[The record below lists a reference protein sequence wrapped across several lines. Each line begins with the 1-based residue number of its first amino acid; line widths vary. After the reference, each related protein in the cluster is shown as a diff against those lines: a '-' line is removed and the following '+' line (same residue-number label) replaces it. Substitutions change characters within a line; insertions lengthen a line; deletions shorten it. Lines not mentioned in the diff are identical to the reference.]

1 MVHPSKIAHNLGKIL
16 TKLIDL
22 NNVQNLRAFITM
34 PIERKNECILLHVR
48 ITPKSGD
55 NKIIGLHD
63 GMLKVLVTAVPEK
76 GKANAA
82 LVKLIAKTLG
92 IAKTSIHIVS
102 GATARN
108 KILSLPAD
116 SDLSSLKEYIPD
128 I

>member
-1 MVHPSKIAHNLGKIL
+1 MTS
-16 TKLIDL
+16 
-22 NNVQNLRAFITM
+22 
-34 PIERKNECILLHVR
+34 PIEKKNDCILLKVR
-48 ITPKSGD
+48 IVPKAGRNS
-55 NKIIGLHD
+55 IIGLHD

-82 LVKLIAKTLG
+82 LVKLLSKTLG

-102 GATARN
+102 GETVRN

-116 SDLSSLKEYIPD
+116 ADLSNLKEYIPD